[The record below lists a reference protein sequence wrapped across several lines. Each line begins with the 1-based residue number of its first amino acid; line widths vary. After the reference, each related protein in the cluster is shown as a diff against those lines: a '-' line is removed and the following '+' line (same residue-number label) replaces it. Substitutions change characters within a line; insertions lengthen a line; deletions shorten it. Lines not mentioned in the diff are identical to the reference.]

1 MRPASAAFARGA
13 PPALARVRVG
23 ALALA
28 RAEVG
33 ALIVARAGVSAL
45 ALALAAGCASTPPPA
60 APEPKVCDTQRV
72 SLSIL
77 AAPELNP
84 TLDGESRPVVFRV
97 YQLKS
102 DVRFQNA
109 SFHEIWKDS
118 AKVLG
123 DDLVDGKK
131 DERDREV
138 AVYPGVRHEVKF
150 ERDPD
155 AQVVVAAA
163 LFRNPVGRT
172 WYMAYELPPMPGKG
186 DCHAPACEG
195 DGGACAIDRAN
206 PRFSI
211 WAEGTHVDDGTGR
224 EDELPEG
231 GRRARLIHLASAPVE
246 GAESP
251 APAAKPTARSAP
263 AAGARSAP
271 PGATAR
277 TGGR

>member
-1 MRPASAAFARGA
+1 MRSV
-13 PPALARVRVG
+13 LAG
-23 ALALA
+23 
-28 RAEVG
+28 
-33 ALIVARAGVSAL
+33 AL
-45 ALALAAGCASTPPPA
+45 ALALALGVGCAATPPPPA
-60 APEPKVCDTQRV
+60 VEPKVCDTQRV

-77 AAPELNP
+77 ASPELNP
-84 TLDGESRPVVFRV
+84 TLDGESRPVVFRI

-123 DDLVDGKK
+123 DDLVDSKQ

-186 DCHAPACEG
+186 DCHAPACEAEN
-195 DGGACAIDRAN
+195 GACPVDRAN

-211 WAEGTHVDDGTGR
+211 WAEGTRVDEGAGH
-224 EDELPEG
+224 EDDLPEG
-231 GRRARLIHLASAPVE
+231 GRRARLIHLASMPGGAP
-246 GAESP
+246 ATASAAP
-251 APAAKPTARSAP
+251 APAPPRSA
-263 AAGARSAP
+263 AR
-271 PGATAR
+271 
-277 TGGR
+277 GGR